1 MSAYPAYIIG
11 GLSIV
16 GGVAGFARR
25 RSVPSLVGGVTVGLL
40 FLYGADAIRKGAPN
54 GLEAA
59 CAASALLLLSSL
71 PRATKGPVPATLALL
86 ALGAGTYY
94 GRAYFALRSLH
105 K

>member
-1 MSAYPAYIIG
+1 MSAYPAYAIG

-25 RSVPSLVGGVTVGLL
+25 RSVPSLIGGVTVGLL

-71 PRATKGPVPATLALL
+71 PRFTKGPVPATLTLL
-86 ALGAGTYY
+86 AFGVGTYY
-94 GRAYFALRSLH
+94 GKAYFALRSLH
-105 K
+105 

>member
-1 MSAYPAYIIG
+1 MIIVF
-11 GLSIV
+11 S
-16 GGVAGFARR
+16 
-25 RSVPSLVGGVTVGLL
+25 VGLL

-94 GRAYFALRSLH
+94 GRAYFALRSLQ
-105 K
+105 